1 MPVHLW
7 FDSRGAHAGNAT
19 FSQRKVQLAALQD
32 LTWLEPEITKH
43 THFHWIDKKETECIA
58 NNWFTQG
65 QVRRL
70 NAMVTFLQLQ
80 SDQPK
85 VTKLLSF
92 CCMIQTKAFGKIE
105 TANAIFRIY
114 LGGMA

>member
-1 MPVHLW
+1 
-7 FDSRGAHAGNAT
+7 
-19 FSQRKVQLAALQD
+19 
-32 LTWLEPEITKH
+32 
-43 THFHWIDKKETECIA
+43 
-58 NNWFTQG
+58 
-65 QVRRL
+65 
-70 NAMVTFLQLQ
+70 MVTFLQLQ